1 MAHNPKEARRVAAAY
16 GQAINRI
23 LNTNYA
29 TLTLLVAEAS
39 VEVRGTASL
48 WVAVG
53 SRWVA
58 GG

>member
-1 MAHNPKEARRVAAAY
+1 MAAAY

-23 LNTNYA
+23 LETNYA

-53 SRWVA
+53 SRFVA
-58 GG
+58 GW